1 MPFANQIR
9 LILHTAAYWLML
21 SVRDVIHKSRDLARA
36 EFSTLRLRLIK
47 IAARVIETASRVRMA
62 FSACHPEA
70 ALFARLP
77 GALARLAPDQRGVR
91 PLHRSHSA

>member
-1 MPFANQIR
+1 
-9 LILHTAAYWLML
+9 ML
-21 SVRDVIHKSRDLARA
+21 GVRDAIPRSRDLARA

-47 IAARVIETASRVRMA
+47 IAARVTETASRVRMA

-77 GALARLAPDQRGVR
+77 GAIAPLG
-91 PLHRSHSA
+91 P